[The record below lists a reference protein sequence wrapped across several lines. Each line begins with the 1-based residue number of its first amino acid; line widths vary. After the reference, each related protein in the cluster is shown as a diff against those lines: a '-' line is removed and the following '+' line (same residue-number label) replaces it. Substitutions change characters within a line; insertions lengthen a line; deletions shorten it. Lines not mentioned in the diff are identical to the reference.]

1 MKSLAKNPPNG
12 GIPAKDNN
20 NILTD
25 KANNGFDLEIP
36 ETSEIA
42 TNCLSSLLNIIIKE
56 NIPSVE
62 RV

>member
-25 KANNGFDLEIP
+25 KANNGIDLTAYHLFSI
-36 ETSEIA
+36 S
-42 TNCLSSLLNIIIKE
+42 
-56 NIPSVE
+56 
-62 RV
+62 